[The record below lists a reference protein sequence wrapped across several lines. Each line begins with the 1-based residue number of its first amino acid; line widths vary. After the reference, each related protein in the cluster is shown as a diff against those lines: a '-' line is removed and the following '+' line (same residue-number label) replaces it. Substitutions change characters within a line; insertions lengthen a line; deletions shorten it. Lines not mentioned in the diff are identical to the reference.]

1 MTMVA
6 LRRWLAALLGIAILI
21 PSLFFSYR
29 VGDGIY
35 YDYILLPKLKAE
47 DHYIAPT
54 RWQDFAFQTMFWATV
69 ALLLFI
75 AFRLIRFALKP
86 RKSPQRDMT
95 PIELQ

>member
-1 MTMVA
+1 MTVA
-6 LRRWLAALLGIAILI
+6 VKRWLAGLLGMLILI
-21 PSLFFSYR
+21 PTLFFSYR

-54 RWQDFAFQTMFWATV
+54 RWQDFVFQAMFWATV
-69 ALLLFI
+69 VLLLFV

-86 RKSPQRDMT
+86 RASSSLT
-95 PIELQ
+95 